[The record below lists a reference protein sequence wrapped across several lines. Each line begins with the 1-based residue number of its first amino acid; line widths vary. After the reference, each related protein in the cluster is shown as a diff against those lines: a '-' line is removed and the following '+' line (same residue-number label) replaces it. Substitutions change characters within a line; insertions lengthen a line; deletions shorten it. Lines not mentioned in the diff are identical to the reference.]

1 MTTIAFKNGCFAP
14 PPWRRILLVL
24 GLLVLGFVGR
34 EHLLAASL
42 FAVANLWQMT
52 PIILAGL
59 LATAFLTATGSIGVL
74 VAAFDTRELR
84 AVVVVSLIGA
94 VLPVCGITVLPLV
107 AGLLAAGVS
116 LAPVVAFLLSS
127 AVTDPQ
133 MFATTAATLGLPFA
147 LGKTVAAFGIGLFS
161 GGITWAVVYAGR
173 FREPV
178 RQSSVLQALMPQ
190 SSRSAS
196 DEVSWWFWRE
206 PKRVAVFK
214 STCWSMTK
222 LVIFLLGAAF
232 VAEYFVKLY
241 LPEDA
246 LTDLVGRDNPLSV
259 PVAALLAAPLY
270 LDGYAA
276 LPLVRALI
284 DRGMAEGAAMAFLI
298 AGGIISAWTAVP
310 VFALVRLPVFLAYI
324 AMALAGSTLAGWG
337 YAMALA

>member
-1 MTTIAFKNGCFAP
+1 MP
-14 PPWRRILLVL
+14 
-24 GLLVLGFVGR
+24 
-34 EHLLAASL
+34 
-42 FAVANLWQMT
+42 
-52 PIILAGL
+52 
-59 LATAFLTATGSIGVL
+59 
-74 VAAFDTRELR
+74 
-84 AVVVVSLIGA
+84 A

-107 AGLLAAGVS
+107 AGLLAAGVP
-116 LAPVVAFLLSS
+116 LAPVMAFLLSS

-133 MFATTAATLGLPFA
+133 MFAITVATLGLPFA

-161 GGITWAVVYAGR
+161 GGITWAVVHAGR

-178 RQSSVLQALMPQ
+178 RRSSVLPALMPQ
-190 SSRSAS
+190 SSRCVS
-196 DEVSWWFWRE
+196 DEVSWRFWRE
-206 PKRVAVFK
+206 PERVAVFRD
-214 STCWSMTK
+214 TCWSMAR
-222 LVIFLLGAAF
+222 LVVFLLGAAF

-246 LTDLVGRDNPLSV
+246 LAGLVGRDNPLSV

-298 AGGIISAWTAVP
+298 SGGIICMWTAVP
-310 VFALVRLPVFLAYI
+310 VFALVRWPVFLAYI

-337 YAMALA
+337 YAMAVA

>member
-1 MTTIAFKNGCFAP
+1 MTTLAFKSGWFAQS
-14 PPWRRILLVL
+14 WRRILLGLALL
-24 GLLVLGFVGR
+24 GLGFALR
-34 EHLLAASL
+34 EHLIAASL

-52 PIILAGL
+52 PIVLAGL

-74 VAAFDTRELR
+74 VAVFDTRELT

-107 AGLLAAGVS
+107 AGLLAAGVP
-116 LAPVVAFLLSS
+116 LAPVMAFLLSS

-133 MFATTAATLGLPFA
+133 MFAITVATLGLPFA

-161 GGITWAVVYAGR
+161 GGITWAVVHAGR

-178 RQSSVLQALMPQ
+178 RQSSVLQALIPQ

-196 DEVSWWFWRE
+196 DEVSWRFWRE
-206 PKRVAVFK
+206 RKRVAVFK
-214 STCWSMTK
+214 DTCWSMTR

-246 LTDLVGRDNPLSV
+246 LAGLVGRDNPLSV
-259 PVAALLAAPLY
+259 PLAALLAAPLY

-337 YAMALA
+337 YAMAAA